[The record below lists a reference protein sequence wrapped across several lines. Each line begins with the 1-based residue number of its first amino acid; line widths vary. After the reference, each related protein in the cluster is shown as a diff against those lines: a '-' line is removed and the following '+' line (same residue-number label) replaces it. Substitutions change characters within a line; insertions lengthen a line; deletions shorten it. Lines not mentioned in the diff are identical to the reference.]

1 MIRSGLALP
10 IALLLCS
17 LDAAA
22 LQIVDARD
30 GETVFAKISQK
41 ELTRIGFE
49 RGRIR
54 RVTGNA
60 GEFLMEK
67 DEDRGLVFVRPAPGI
82 TKPVNIFVSS
92 DRGTVALLLQPVDGP
107 GDTIV
112 IRESRPAGTRSERA
126 GRHVRGIKHLML
138 AMANDLIPDDLE
150 IRETRR
156 AFSLRTGLRLDLERQ
171 FVASDAVG
179 EKFRL
184 VNTGTTTAEIAP
196 ADLYRPGVMAVS
208 VEHGSLPGGQTTNV
222 FLVRERR
229 ADE

>member
-1 MIRSGLALP
+1 MIRSGHALP

-30 GETVFAKISQK
+30 GETVFARISQK

-67 DEDRGLVFVRPAPGI
+67 DEERGHVFVRPAPGI
-82 TKPVNIFVSS
+82 TKPVNLFVSS
-92 DRGTVALLLQPVDGP
+92 DRDTVALLLQPVDAP

-112 IRESRPAGTRSERA
+112 IRESRAAPARSERA

-138 AMANDLIPDDLE
+138 AMANDLIPDDVE
-150 IRETRR
+150 VRETQR
-156 AFSLRTGLRLDLERQ
+156 AFTLRAGLRLDLERQ
-171 FVASDAVG
+171 FMATDTVG

-184 VNTGTTTAEIAP
+184 VNTGATTVEISP
-196 ADLYRPGVMAVS
+196 TDLYRSGVVAVG
-208 VEHGSLPGGQTTNV
+208 VEKGTLQGGQATNV